1 MVDPRIRILI
11 DKKVLPPAQP
21 PLPQS
26 VWIKTFAKNGD
37 AVSDLPFNKVIYL
50 RLIADWIVE
59 CDQPGTYSVVKITA
73 VGHAEASESYAQAVS
88 LKRAVA
94 VIENLKGSIDYE
106 TRQYGTIVRPLS
118 GRIKFHPVAFG
129 SVGNKRAVELI
140 FERAQYVTPTTP
152 PIFIMEETDKAMK
165 YGKYRFP
172 PPNQP
177 PLKWWKLPA
186 PVQKQDWYD
195 LVEHLRKKTVLR
207 FFDLKTIVEAMWDI
221 GEGQA
226 ERNPNASADERQQY
240 TEEAAEKMA
249 EAWAEFDRDLQKR
262 TTNPPGDD
270 D

>member
-1 MVDPRIRILI
+1 MR
-11 DKKVLPPAQP
+11 
-21 PLPQS
+21 
-26 VWIKTFAKNGD
+26 T
-37 AVSDLPFNKVIYL
+37 
-50 RLIADWIVE
+50 
-59 CDQPGTYSVVKITA
+59 
-73 VGHAEASESYAQAVS
+73 
-88 LKRAVA
+88 
-94 VIENLKGSIDYE
+94 
-106 TRQYGTIVRPLS
+106 LS
-118 GRIKFHPVAFG
+118 GRIKFHQVAFG

-177 PLKWWKLPA
+177 PPNWFKLPA
-186 PVQKQDWYD
+186 PVQKQY
-195 LVEHLRKKTVLR
+195 LYYLLEHLLNKTVLR